1 MLSIRFRKKVL
12 EFVEQAGLALILV
25 ATVIAIGQELWVIVE
40 KQRVDL
46 ADLLLLFIYLEVV
59 AMVGIYF
66 ESHSLPV
73 RFPMYIAM
81 VALARYLILDAK
93 EMQWDRLLGVGAVIL
108 ILALAILVI
117 RFGHI
122 RFPYRE

>member
-1 MLSIRFRKKVL
+1 MISVDFRKKVL
-12 EFVEQAGLALILV
+12 DVVEQAGLALILV
-25 ATVIAIGQELWVIVE
+25 ATVIAIGQEVWHIIE

-73 RFPMYIAM
+73 RYPMYIAM
-81 VALARYLILDAK
+81 VALARYLILDSK
-93 EMQWDRLLGVGAVIL
+93 DMGWDQLVGVGAVIL

-117 RFGHI
+117 RFGHV

>member
-1 MLSIRFRKKVL
+1 MLSLKFRKTVL
-12 EFVEQAGLALILV
+12 EIVEQAGLALILI
-25 ATVIAIGQELWVIVE
+25 ATVIAIGQETWEIIE

-81 VALARYLILDAK
+81 VALARYLILDSK
-93 EMQWDRLLGVGAVIL
+93 TMEWERLLGIGAVIL
-108 ILALAILVI
+108 TLALAILVI
-117 RFGHI
+117 RFGHK
-122 RFPYRE
+122 RFPYNE

>member
-1 MLSIRFRKKVL
+1 MLSVKFRKKVL
-12 EFVEQAGLALILV
+12 EVVEQTGLALILI
-25 ATVIAIGQELWVIVE
+25 ATLIAIGQEVWYIIQ

-73 RFPMYIAM
+73 RYPMYIAM
-81 VALARYLILDAK
+81 VALARYLILDSK
-93 EMQWDRLLGVGAVIL
+93 DMQWDRLLAVGAVIL

-117 RFGHI
+117 RFGHV

>member
-1 MLSIRFRKKVL
+1 MLSIKFRKKVL
-12 EFVEQAGLALILV
+12 EVVEQAGLALILI
-25 ATVIAIGQELWVIVE
+25 ATVIAIGQEVWLIIE

-73 RFPMYIAM
+73 RYPMYIAM
-81 VALARYLILDAK
+81 VALARYLILDSK
-93 EMQWDRLLGVGAVIL
+93 DMQWDRLLGVGAVIL
-108 ILALAILVI
+108 ILALSILVI
-117 RFGHI
+117 RFGHV